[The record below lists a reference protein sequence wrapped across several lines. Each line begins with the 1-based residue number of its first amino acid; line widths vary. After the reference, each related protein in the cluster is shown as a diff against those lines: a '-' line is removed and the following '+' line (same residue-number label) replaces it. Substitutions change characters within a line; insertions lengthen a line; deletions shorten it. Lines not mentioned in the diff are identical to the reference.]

1 MFQPFLPISMCVSN
15 TQCVGVA
22 QLVSV
27 FLSEGI
33 APCVAADSVCPWEEV
48 SLGAYVAILVGNSP
62 FSFLKINSV
71 DLRP

>member
-1 MFQPFLPISMCVSN
+1 M
-15 TQCVGVA
+15 GVT